1 MPPRIMS
8 VSWGCCVPGEGFLF
22 FLFPTKDRKNSATL
36 HHERQLGLGAG
47 GGVFSF
53 FQPKRVGE
61 VGGFRGGGVEG
72 CGGQE
77 ALCGKCHQHEMF
89 ADPYADTHPPTDAH
103 DGPHPA

>member
-1 MPPRIMS
+1 MPPCIMS
-8 VSWGCCVPGEGFLF
+8 VSWGWVPGEGCFLF
-22 FLFPTKDRKNSATL
+22 SN
-36 HHERQLGLGAG
+36 
-47 GGVFSF
+47 
-53 FQPKRVGE
+53 PKGSVRW
-61 VGGFRGGGVEG
+61 GGFEGGVEG